1 MRPAAQAGEFARRKP
16 TGKNQG
22 ATGDYLFAS
31 DFDQTLSY
39 NDSGQVLT
47 ELIGASGFE
56 EKVAGLAQ
64 SNLVQQGAELAYLL
78 RHDPELRTVR
88 REHLIETG
96 RRVRLKRDIPQLMTL
111 LNQGFAGCRFSFY
124 VISAS
129 PREVI
134 QSALEGIVAPDHIFG
149 TELDYDPDT
158 GEIRSIARVPAG
170 YGKVAVLEQLEERLK
185 VTSDRTIYVGD
196 GRSDIHAMLHVNNRD
211 GFTIS
216 VSENKHL
223 AQIAKRTV
231 LSDSAFSVVVP
242 LLEQVLGWHSAE
254 IRALFQLHG
263 LPLQDWQRIRTDL
276 VLVE

>member
-1 MRPAAQAGEFARRKP
+1 MRPAAQAGEFARRRP
-16 TGKNQG
+16 TAKNQG

-78 RHDPELRTVR
+78 RHDPEFRTVR

-111 LNQGFAGCRFSFY
+111 LNQGFGGCRFSFY